1 MFTNDNTECSTRV
14 SVISFNK
21 FDKWIAKQPTFIR
34 NWCLSNNFKGEN
46 GKIIK
51 IPYPD
56 GRLKEVLIGEGK
68 DQNLSG
74 IAEFSSKNN
83 GNYYLF
89 LKYADSNEIDIQKI
103 WGWGSYKFNA
113 SPQKNLLYVKN
124 PENLK
129 FLENYSLYTNLS
141 RDLINTPANQLNPKT
156 FLSLIKKNEL
166 FEKFIFTEYNQAE
179 IKSKFPLTFAVG
191 QASSVKP
198 EILHISNK
206 KILKKDKP
214 IVIIGKG
221 VTFDTGGVN
230 IKPGNSMRNMKKD
243 MGGAAIAISLFL
255 MANSLLK
262 KTKIVLIIPMAEN
275 SVSGNSM
282 RPGDILTSSSGK
294 KVEIS
299 HTDAEGR
306 LLLADAMEL
315 ANKYNPS
322 LIVDFATLTGA
333 ARVALGEDIPAYFSN
348 NEDVAK
354 KINLLNQKKI
364 RAWRL
369 PLHAPYK
376 NKLKSHFA
384 NLCNA
389 SLDGMAG
396 SITAALFVE
405 DFINNKNIPWVHFD
419 TYAWSSGS
427 ILNTQG
433 AALQGL
439 DIMIEYLNKYFS

>member
-1 MFTNDNTECSTRV
+1 MFTNDNTECSTKV

-21 FDKWIAKQPTFIR
+21 FDKWIAKQPAFIR
-34 NWCLSNNFKGEN
+34 NWCLSNNFKGEK

-56 GRLKEVLIGEGK
+56 GRLKEVIIGEGR

-89 LKYADSNEIDIQKI
+89 LKYADSKEIDVQKAWA
-103 WGWGSYKFNA
+103 WGGYKYNKL
-113 SPQKNLLYVKN
+113 PQKNLLYVKN
-124 PENLK
+124 LETLK
-129 FLENYSLYTNLS
+129 FLDNYLIYTNLA

-156 FLSLIKKNEL
+156 FLNIIKKNKL
-166 FEKFIFTEYNQAE
+166 FEKFTFIEHNQAE
-179 IKSKFPLTFAVG
+179 IKSMFPLTYAVG
-191 QASSVKP
+191 KASSVNP
-198 EILHISNK
+198 EILHIANK
-206 KILKKDKP
+206 KITKKDKP

-243 MGGAAIAISLFL
+243 MGGAAIATSLFL
-255 MANSLLK
+255 MANSFIK
-262 KTKIVLIIPMAEN
+262 KTKIVLVIPMAEN

-282 RPGDILTSSSGK
+282 RPGDIYASASGK

-322 LIVDFATLTGA
+322 LVVDFATLTGA

-348 NEDVAK
+348 NEDIAK
-354 KINLLNQKKI
+354 NIDILNQRKI

-369 PLHAPYK
+369 PLYAPYK
-376 NKLKSHFA
+376 SKLNSQFA
-384 NLCNA
+384 DLCNA

-396 SITAALFVE
+396 SITAALFIQ
-405 DFINNKNIPWVHFD
+405 DFIDNKDTPWVHFD

-427 ILNTQG
+427 NLNSQG

>member
-1 MFTNDNTECSTRV
+1 MFTNDNTECSTKV
-14 SVISFNK
+14 TVISQNK
-21 FDKWIAKQPTFIR
+21 FDKWLEKQPTFIR

-74 IAEFSSKNN
+74 VAEFSSKNN

-369 PLHAPYK
+369 PLYAPYK

-405 DFINNKNIPWVHFD
+405 DFINNENIPWVHFD

>member
-21 FDKWIAKQPTFIR
+21 FDKWVAKQPTFIR

-74 IAEFSSKNN
+74 VAEFSSKNN

-262 KTKIVLIIPMAEN
+262 KTKVILIIPMAEN

-315 ANKYNPS
+315 TNKYNPS

-369 PLHAPYK
+369 PLYAPYK
-376 NKLKSHFA
+376 YKLKSHFA

-405 DFINNKNIPWVHFD
+405 DFINNENIPWVHFD

>member
-74 IAEFSSKNN
+74 VAEFSSKNN

-369 PLHAPYK
+369 PLYAPYK
-376 NKLKSHFA
+376 YKLKSHFA

>member
-369 PLHAPYK
+369 PLYAPYK

>member
-74 IAEFSSKNN
+74 VAEFSSKNN

-262 KTKIVLIIPMAEN
+262 KTKVILIIPMAEN

-369 PLHAPYK
+369 PLYAPYK
-376 NKLKSHFA
+376 YKLKSHFA